1 MWQKYRL
8 ILNDSLHTMVK
19 DVGISNG
26 LGNQQTKHILY
37 VASLPENLP
46 EQNVNIQRD
55 LHITEKNR
63 RKNLLEIL
71 KHSHN
76 LRLPERALSTV

>member
-1 MWQKYRL
+1 MITWPLQITGAICSTVADIENVAKYRL

-55 LHITEKNR
+55 
-63 RKNLLEIL
+63 
-71 KHSHN
+71 
-76 LRLPERALSTV
+76 